1 MTDNVENQVLEH
13 LRAMLG
19 KVSGP
24 GRLERRLDGSGQPG
38 RPVIAQWQSRARVD
52 VSTTLQVENIAEALS
67 RKGVKAMDSLHV
79 ASAIAANAAY
89 FLTTNKALLR
99 KMAGHNQ
106 IRVVDPIDFVRILT
120 GDFDEN

>member
-1 MTDNVENQVLEH
+1 M
-13 LRAMLG
+13 G
-19 KVSGP
+19 KLFMDKSI
-24 GRLERRLDGSGQPG
+24 
-38 RPVIAQWQSRARVD
+38 IAQWQSRACVD
-52 VSTTLQVENIAEALS
+52 ISTTQQVENIAEALS
-67 RKGVKAMDSLHV
+67 GKGVKAMDSLHV

-89 FLTTNKALLR
+89 FLTTDKALLR